1 MSINI
6 ANVVQSVPLQPK
18 RTAHF
23 DQMCD
28 LIEAVAESISG
39 QSDITFDGVVAN
51 LEAKSLLTTN
61 DEGHFFAHQL
71 VFIITGLITMLYE
84 PSLEPQIDRLV
95 ITNETTG
102 RHKAP
107 RNVTWTKHYLEKTD
121 TTDLS
126 VNVLLT
132 HLSTMDG
139 PIPCQTCESSRV
151 EQDALQASNLCY
163 YTLTAMANIKIMWV
177 NNVCEHLE
185 FNQREKVL
193 KLFRFPSFCAMICSG
208 NPELTF
214 LDK

>member
-1 MSINI
+1 MQ
-6 ANVVQSVPLQPK
+6 AGPLQPK
-18 RTAHF
+18 RPAQL

-39 QSDITFDGVVAN
+39 QSDITFDGVVDN
-51 LEAKSLLTTN
+51 LEAKSLLTTH
-61 DEGHFFAHQL
+61 DEAHFFAHQL

-84 PSLEPQIDRLV
+84 PSLEPQSDRLV
-95 ITNETTG
+95 ITNGTTE

-121 TTDLS
+121 TTEQS
-126 VNVLLT
+126 VNVLLK

-139 PIPCQTCESSRV
+139 PIPYQTSESSRV

-163 YTLTAMANIKIMWV
+163 YTLTAMANIKIRWV

-193 KLFRFPSFCAMICSG
+193 KIFCFPSFCAMMCSG
-208 NPELTF
+208 SSELTF